1 MGNVIVLQFI
11 TLDGV
16 IEDPDGRSGTP
27 RGGWSFRFG
36 TQAIAGDV
44 FRLGPV
50 LQDGALLFG
59 RRTWEH
65 FSRLWPARS
74 DPFSARMNAL
84 PKYVVSRR
92 RPGLESWS
100 NSRLLDGDLVAGCRG
115 LAVTRDVVV
124 IGSTSIIR
132 QLTAAEAVDEY
143 RLLTFPSFLGG
154 GARLFDAPV
163 DLELVAVSA
172 AGPATLATYRRGS
185 GDRDA

>member
-27 RGGWSFRFG
+27 HGGWSFRFG
-36 TQAIAGDV
+36 THAIAGDV

-50 LQDGALLFG
+50 LEDGALLFG

-65 FSRLWPARS
+65 FSRLWPARA

-84 PKYVVSRR
+84 PKHVVSRG
-92 RPGLESWS
+92 RPDLESWS
-100 NSRLLDGDLVAGCRG
+100 NSQLLDGDLVAWCRG
-115 LAVTRDVVV
+115 LAVTQDVVV

-132 QLTAAEAVDEY
+132 QLTAAELVDEY

-154 GARLFDAPV
+154 GTRLFDAPV

-172 AGPATLATYRRGS
+172 AGPATLATYRRTA

>member
-1 MGNVIVLQFI
+1 M
-11 TLDGV
+11 
-16 IEDPDGRSGTP
+16 
-27 RGGWSFRFG
+27 
-36 TQAIAGDV
+36 
-44 FRLGPV
+44 
-50 LQDGALLFG
+50 
-59 RRTWEH
+59 
-65 FSRLWPARS
+65 
-74 DPFSARMNAL
+74 
-84 PKYVVSRR
+84 
-92 RPGLESWS
+92 
-100 NSRLLDGDLVAGCRG
+100 
-115 LAVTRDVVV
+115 TRV